1 MLIKP
6 NEGNEASVGD
16 GVMVALALA
25 TTAEIN
31 VLHAKTMHLG
41 GTDEGSPGY
50 REETFYRTYFRGP
63 DGNEVCLQPRWVVR
77 PFRARFKCRAVIDIS
92 RQSR

>member
-6 NEGNEASVGD
+6 NDGNEASVGD
-16 GVMVALALA
+16 GVMVAIALE

-50 REETFYRTYFRGP
+50 RGETFYRTYFRGP
-63 DGNEVCLQPRWVVR
+63 DGNKVCVCNRDGL
-77 PFRARFKCRAVIDIS
+77 
-92 RQSR
+92 